1 MGDTSNNNNTFCRSV
16 DFVNEKP
23 SFEDVIEIMNLKD
36 LEKMREILLDKK
48 ATKDNI
54 RKLEA
59 LDKVILSKKKTY
71 ENIERNLGK

>member
-1 MGDTSNNNNTFCRSV
+1 M
-16 DFVNEKP
+16 DFVGKKKELKFSN
-23 SFEDVIEIMNLKD
+23 VIINVELCD

-54 RKLEA
+54 KKLEA

-71 ENIERNLGK
+71 ESIERSFNE

>member
-1 MGDTSNNNNTFCRSV
+1 MKVKT
-16 DFVNEKP
+16 DFASKKKEFRF
-23 SFEDVIEIMNLKD
+23 SDVIINIELCD

-54 RKLEA
+54 KKLEA

-71 ENIERNLGK
+71 ESIERSFDK

>member
-1 MGDTSNNNNTFCRSV
+1 MTPIKELKFS
-16 DFVNEKP
+16 
-23 SFEDVIEIMNLKD
+23 DVIINVELCD

-54 RKLEA
+54 KKLEA

-71 ENIERNLGK
+71 ESIERSFNE

>member
-1 MGDTSNNNNTFCRSV
+1 M
-16 DFVNEKP
+16 EKTVIP
-23 SFEDVIEIMNLKD
+23 IKELKFSDVIINVELCD

-54 RKLEA
+54 KKLEA

-71 ENIERNLGK
+71 ESIEMSFNE